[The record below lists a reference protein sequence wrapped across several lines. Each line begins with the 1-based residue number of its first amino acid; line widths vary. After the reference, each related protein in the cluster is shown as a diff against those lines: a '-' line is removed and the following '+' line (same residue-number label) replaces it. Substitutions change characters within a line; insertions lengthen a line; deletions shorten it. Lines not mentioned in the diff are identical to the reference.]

1 MFTGEEKDTK
11 LFEKITMPEE
21 KSGLL
26 NLVLPALNQLIED
39 NEFIG
44 SDDIDTVQED
54 YILNSNTVAS
64 FVQERCEVSESE
76 EDYTICRDLYYA
88 YVDHCTKAG
97 RPKKNDNIFG
107 SELALLHIEKDRV
120 RVNGM

>member
-11 LFEKITMPEE
+11 LFEKVTMPEE

-76 EDYTICRDLYYA
+76 EDYTICRDLYMLMLII
-88 YVDHCTKAG
+88 V
-97 RPKKNDNIFG
+97 PKQVGLRKMITY
-107 SELALLHIEKDRV
+107 SAQSLHYYILRRIES
-120 RVNGM
+120 G